1 MLEKDNAILAVIDL
15 QDSLLA
21 KMPAADT
28 IVDESLKLIRSVR
41 ELGLPVVWTEQYP
54 RGLGR
59 TRDSVVEALE
69 GCGQPLEKVSFGCF
83 GAPGFR
89 EALAKTGRNQLLIV
103 GIEAHVCVLQTALA
117 GLEEGYGV
125 FVASDA
131 SGSRRRGDYEAAL
144 ARMRRNGVEIV
155 TAEMAIFE
163 LLGRAGTPEVKRV
176 LPWLK

>member
-1 MLEKDNAILAVIDL
+1 MEESKQAIARL
-15 QDSLLA
+15 QEEQQKLSEQLQADI
-21 KMPAADT
+21 AAIT
-28 IVDESLKLIRSVR
+28 ERWNQVAAALT
-41 ELGLPVVWTEQYP
+41 TEQLKP
-54 RGLGR
+54 RR
-59 TRDSVVEALE
+59 TDVDVRA
-69 GCGQPLEKVSFGCF
+69 
-83 GAPGFR
+83 
-89 EALAKTGRNQLLIV
+89 
-103 GIEAHVCVLQTALA
+103 TALA

-163 LLGRAGTPEVKRV
+163 LLGRAGTPEFKRV